1 MASELKPCI
10 CGKTPRLNSK
20 KGSAGITKTPFYR
33 EQIVCRCG
41 VSSKIFKAPNK
52 AVEAW
57 NTRAA
62 PAATDTGLETVGY
75 VTPEWLAKHCSSHT
89 INSNPSP
96 AWTEAVVTSSQA
108 EELLAEKDKEIAYW
122 VKETQRC
129 LKYAQSLADDNAAK
143 DARIKEIENEW
154 RVAANL
160 GSEVNR
166 KLALQV
172 VSLEAKLA
180 AAEKVRKAA
189 EHVVW
194 FDWSDNDDDAVKA
207 VSDLRSALE
216 GQPYKCEWQQRAE
229 TAETKLAASETLLHG
244 IVAAWES
251 LPGGRNYST
260 SEVQAWII
268 GPMQKAINRIRA
280 VLGWKP
286 S

>member
-1 MASELKPCI
+1 MQTLKPCPF
-10 CGKTPRLNSK
+10 CGGKASIER
-20 KGSAGITKTPFYR
+20 KGDRRMSTIYS
-33 EQIVCRCG
+33 CDWCG
-41 VSSKIFKAPNK
+41 CSLETGEEWDHGK
-52 AVEAW
+52 AW
-57 NTRAA
+57 NTRPM
-62 PAATDTGLETVGY
+62 PAATDTGLVRLSLVRGGGLEPNQNGDY
-75 VTPEWLAKHCSSHT
+75 VSFD
-89 INSNPSP
+89 
-96 AWTEAVVTSSQA
+96 QA
-108 EELLAEKDKEIAYW
+108 EELLAAERAEKRIWMEKAAIEAER
-122 VKETQRC
+122 VER
-129 LKYAQSLADDNAAK
+129 LEADNAALA
-143 DARIKEIENEW
+143 ARIKELEEYFAKCISNETFLEQDARRVRQIE
-154 RVAANL
+154 A
-160 GSEVNR
+160 
-166 KLALQV
+166 
-172 VSLEAKLA
+172 LEAKLA

-229 TAETKLAASETLLHG
+229 TAETKLAASETLLQG

-280 VLGWKP
+280 VLGGKP